1 MARSSVNACLA
12 VGLTFG
18 SVLIAQPAQASWD
31 AQGALVNG
39 DSVQFSYYWGT
50 AQTAVT
56 DGVTVTIDNT
66 ITNKI
71 GWNGE
76 VIDTFRVTFNDQ
88 TIELTE
94 KGVFTYTFAGSGT
107 LLIEGI
113 DRGFW
118 GGYYGPIATLSV
130 PVVEAPIEPVPSPE
144 PSPEPTPEPTPEPQP
159 TPTPEPQPSPEPEPV
174 VSPEPQPAP
183 SPEPEPQPIP
193 QPEPS
198 PEIVEPS
205 PEPVAPEPTPE
216 PEPPAPE
223 PLPTENPSPTPSEPE
238 PTPEP
243 KPLPTPEPEPL
254 PTPEPEPTPEP
265 VTPEALVEEA
275 NEILA
280 TAEQGSPEYQEAL
293 DMLMEAAQ
301 ADDEELP
308 AEIAAIPFIGDVAGA
323 VLDVF
328 NDLGNIGSDMAPEQR
343 ERSEEVIV
351 AAVIAGQVAQ
361 VASAGAVAVARRKP

>member
-1 MARSSVNACLA
+1 MARTGVNACLA

-18 SVLIAQPAQASWD
+18 SLFLAQPAHASWD
-31 AQGALVNG
+31 ASNALVNG
-39 DSVQFSYYWGT
+39 DSVQFTYYWGS
-50 AQTAVT
+50 AQVPVT
-56 DGVTVTIDNT
+56 DGVTLTVDNT

-71 GWNGE
+71 GGNGE
-76 VIDTFRVTFNDQ
+76 VIDSFRVFFNDQ
-88 TIELTE
+88 AIQVNE

-107 LLIEGI
+107 LRIEGV
-113 DRGFW
+113 DNGFW

-130 PVVEAPIEPVPSPE
+130 PVIEAPVEPEPSPE
-144 PSPEPTPEPTPEPQP
+144 PLPEPTPEPTPEPQP
-159 TPTPEPQPSPEPEPV
+159 TPEPSPEPEPV
-174 VSPEPQPAP
+174 VSPEPAPAP
-183 SPEPEPQPIP
+183 SPEPEPQPTP
-193 QPEPS
+193 QPEPE
-198 PEIVEPS
+198 PETVEPS
-205 PEPVAPEPTPE
+205 PEPVEPEPTPE
-216 PEPPAPE
+216 PEQPAPE

-243 KPLPTPEPEPL
+243 EPL
-254 PTPEPEPTPEP
+254 PTPEPEP
-265 VTPEALVEEA
+265 VTPETLVEEA

-361 VASAGAVAVARRKP
+361 VASAGAVAAVRRKP

>member
-1 MARSSVNACLA
+1 MARSTVNASLA
-12 VGLTFG
+12 IGLTFG

-39 DSVQFSYYWGT
+39 DSVQFSYYWGA

-71 GWNGE
+71 GGNGE
-76 VIDTFRVTFNDQ
+76 VIDTFRVMFNDQ
-88 TIELTE
+88 IIQVNE
-94 KGVFTYTFAGSGT
+94 KGVFTYTFEGSGT
-107 LLIEGI
+107 LRIEGV
-113 DRGFW
+113 DNGFW

-159 TPTPEPQPSPEPEPV
+159 SPTPEPQPSPEPEPV
-174 VSPEPQPAP
+174 VSPEPQPLP

-193 QPEPS
+193 QPEPL
-198 PEIVEPS
+198 PETVEPS
-205 PEPVAPEPTPE
+205 PEPVEPEPTPE

-223 PLPTENPSPTPSEPE
+223 PLPTENPSPAPSEPE
-238 PTPEP
+238 
-243 KPLPTPEPEPL
+243 PTPEPEPL

-280 TAEQGSPEYQEAL
+280 TAEQGSPEYQVAL

-328 NDLGNIGSDMAPEQR
+328 NDLGNIGADMAPEQR

-361 VASAGAVAVARRKP
+361 VASAGAVAAVRRKP